1 MLRKCDDIRNEG
13 IEGVLPTTGSTPSS
27 TARHHAACMRG
38 VGAAERLR
46 QRPGNQDLNHLIH
59 RPRTG
64 GDGLVYES
72 SP

>member
-1 MLRKCDDIRNEG
+1 MLRKYEDIRNEG
-13 IEGVLPTTGSTPSS
+13 IEGALPTTGR
-27 TARHHAACMRG
+27 TARHHAVCMRG

-46 QRPGNQDLNHLIH
+46 QRPGNQGLIH
-59 RPRTG
+59 RPHTG